1 MFFCKWAPKNEETVE
16 ETAWLEPV
24 AYLSCNNDD
33 LQQLQD
39 QLVRFATFGVIF
51 IAGAHEEVF

>member
-1 MFFCKWAPKNEETVE
+1 MDTKKTKKRLKKQPEHVTN
-16 ETAWLEPV
+16 
-24 AYLSCNNDD
+24 LSCNNND

-51 IAGAHEEVF
+51 IARAHEEIF